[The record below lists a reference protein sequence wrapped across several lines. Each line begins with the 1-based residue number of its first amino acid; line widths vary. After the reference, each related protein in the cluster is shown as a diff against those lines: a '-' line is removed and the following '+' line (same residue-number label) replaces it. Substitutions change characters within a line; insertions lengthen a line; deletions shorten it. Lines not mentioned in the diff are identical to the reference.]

1 MLNEQQ
7 IVDLLAKTGNKGL
20 TCKKLAKHLYNAN
33 NSLFE
38 AASFDDIYRELQAY
52 LNRKTKERFPYI
64 EKTGE
69 WGYYRLNDTK
79 LRNSLGWM
87 GNVEDPSQEEAETQ
101 GEKKPTTDPKN
112 YPSLFD

>member
-7 IVDLLAKTGNKGL
+7 IVELLAKTGDKGL

-69 WGYYRLNDTK
+69 WGYYRLNDEK
-79 LRNSLGWM
+79 LKESLGWIGLV
-87 GNVEDPSQEEAETQ
+87 GNDEESD
-101 GEKKPTTDPKN
+101 TTDEVNKTINLDN

>member
-7 IVDLLAKTGNKGL
+7 IVELLAKAGNKGM

-38 AASFDDIYRELQAY
+38 AASFDEIYRDLQVY
-52 LNRKTKERFPYI
+52 LNKRVRYRHPYI

-69 WGYYRLNDTK
+69 WGYYRLNEQK
-79 LRNSLGWM
+79 LRETLGWIIEEE
-87 GNVEDPSQEEAETQ
+87 NQFIEED
-101 GEKKPTTDPKN
+101 KKQVSDN
-112 YPSLFD
+112 SPSLFDGLY

>member
-7 IVDLLAKTGNKGL
+7 IVELLAKTGDKGL
-20 TCKKLAKHLYNAN
+20 TCKKLAKHIYNAN

-38 AASFDDIYRELQAY
+38 TVSFEDIYRELQAY
-52 LNRKTKERFPYI
+52 LNKKTKTRYSYI

-69 WGYYRLNDTK
+69 WGYYRLNEQK
-79 LRNSLGWM
+79 LKEALGWI
-87 GNVEDPSQEEAETQ
+87 VEGECETPEE
-101 GEKKPTTDPKN
+101 EKKPTIAN